1 MAMNV
6 PSEGRAAQ
14 VHAQTNINRLR
25 RDNAMNRPDPHY
37 PIKCTVR
44 INVSHSADA
53 TLRKSEVRL
62 VGVVGSSHDHSLY
75 MFADSLAPEGIMEIK
90 VCASID
96 PASSASLRQAALRE
110 VFESEKQHLLWLA
123 EAIVG
128 DPLVARSCL
137 AAAMLR
143 ANESA
148 YVAPEWRNTWIRRCV
163 ARDAVERKS
172 TEITRV
178 VAKYMRDAVCKRSP
192 DNLEWNKEAIACL
205 PANNISQSL
214 NALERAAL
222 ILHAHLGFS
231 THDCALLIGCH
242 WSLIEP
248 ACSNAVERILREKIN
263 APENAAEFGFSEVP
277 A

>member
-1 MAMNV
+1 
-6 PSEGRAAQ
+6 
-14 VHAQTNINRLR
+14 
-25 RDNAMNRPDPHY
+25 
-37 PIKCTVR
+37 
-44 INVSHSADA
+44 
-53 TLRKSEVRL
+53 
-62 VGVVGSSHDHSLY
+62 
-75 MFADSLAPEGIMEIK
+75 MEIK

-96 PASSASLRQAALRE
+96 PASSASLCQAALRE

-128 DPLVARSCL
+128 DPLVAQSCV

-148 YVAPEWRNTWIRRCV
+148 YVAPDWRNTWIRRCV

-172 TEITRV
+172 TEINESSRTICV
-178 VAKYMRDAVCKRSP
+178 MPYVSDLQTVPSGI
-192 DNLEWNKEAIACL
+192 NEAIACL

-222 ILHAHLGFS
+222 ILHAYLSFS
-231 THDCALLIGCH
+231 THDCALLIDCH

-248 ACSNAVERILREKIN
+248 ACSNAVWRIFRR
-263 APENAAEFGFSEVP
+263 ADQHFARMQPELGLSEVS

>member
-1 MAMNV
+1 
-6 PSEGRAAQ
+6 
-14 VHAQTNINRLR
+14 
-25 RDNAMNRPDPHY
+25 
-37 PIKCTVR
+37 
-44 INVSHSADA
+44 
-53 TLRKSEVRL
+53 
-62 VGVVGSSHDHSLY
+62 
-75 MFADSLAPEGIMEIK
+75 MEIT

-110 VFESEKQHLLWLA
+110 VFDSEKQHLLWLA

-128 DPLVARSCL
+128 DPLVARSCV

-178 VAKYMRDAVCKRSP
+178 VAKYMRDAVCKRPPDSP
-192 DNLEWNKEAIACL
+192 EWNKEAIACL

-222 ILHAHLGFS
+222 ILHAYLSFS

-248 ACSNAVERILREKIN
+248 ACSNAVWHIFREQIGIRERAVGLGLSGVS
-263 APENAAEFGFSEVP
+263 A
-277 A
+277 